1 MKPNE
6 PTAPATVPAAISR
19 REFVLRLQRR
29 AAFVVPAVVALSLSA
44 PKTARGG
51 Y

>member
-1 MKPNE
+1 MTPSEQPVK
-6 PTAPATVPAAISR
+6 APVPAAISR

-44 PKTARGG
+44 PKTARA

>member
-1 MKPNE
+1 MNPNE
-6 PTAPATVPAAISR
+6 QPVAARAPAAISR

-29 AAFVVPAVVALSLSA
+29 AVFVVPAVVALSLSA
-44 PKTARGG
+44 PKTARA